1 MPATFNDMVTDVLAL
16 LHGYVRTQE
25 QSTYLTATVNSSVT
39 TLSVGDPSRVSRGIA
54 EIEDELVYVDSVDRN
69 AATGQVTLAP
79 YGRGYFD
86 SLASSH
92 NANTQVVFS
101 PLFPRVRVKRAIN
114 DTILSVG
121 NELFAI
127 GTTTFTYTP
136 SIVTYGLPADT
147 IDVLSVSFDTVGP
160 SLMWAPVN
168 RFRFD
173 ANANLTDFPTG
184 KTIDIYGAVTP
195 GRTVQVKTSKYPS
208 EMSANADVF
217 ATVTGLLESSRDC
230 IVYGAAARL
239 TAGVDSALMNVQ
251 AIEPNALDDTVQPGA
266 GANLSRTLYQLHRQR
281 LMEERMRYLQKYPTP
296 VYYAR

>member
-1 MPATFNDMVTDVLAL
+1 MPATFNDMVIDVLAL

-25 QSTYLTATVNSSVT
+25 QSTHLTATVNSTATS
-39 TLSVGDPSRVSRGIA
+39 LSVGDPARVSRGLA
-54 EIEDELVYVDSVDRN
+54 EIEDELVYVDSVDR
-69 AATGQVTLAP
+69 AASTAQVTVAP
-79 YGRGYFD
+79 YGRGYLG
-86 SLASSH
+86 STAASH
-92 NANTQVVFS
+92 NANSQVVFA
-101 PLFPRVRVKRAIN
+101 PLFPKVRVKRAIN
-114 DTILSVG
+114 DTINSIG
-121 NELFAI
+121 GELFAV
-127 GTTTFTYTP
+127 GTQTFTFTP
-136 SIVTYGLPADT
+136 AIVTYSLPAET

-184 KTIDIYGAVTP
+184 KTIDIYGPVTP

-208 EMSANADVF
+208 EMSASGDVF
-217 ATVTGLLESSRDC
+217 ATTTGLLESTRDC